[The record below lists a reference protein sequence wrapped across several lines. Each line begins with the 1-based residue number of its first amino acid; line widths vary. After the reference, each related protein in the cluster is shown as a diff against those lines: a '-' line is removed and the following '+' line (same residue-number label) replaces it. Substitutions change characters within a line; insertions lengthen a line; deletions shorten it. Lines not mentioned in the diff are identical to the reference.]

1 LFFANPIPTH
11 SFQENAVKAVRKR
24 SCVIDGHKTS
34 VSLEE
39 PFWRELKR
47 VAEERGMSLGR
58 LIEQID
64 ARRGKDNL
72 SSSLRVFV
80 LERCLERSATGT
92 RSRGH

>member
-1 LFFANPIPTH
+1 M
-11 SFQENAVKAVRKR
+11 KAVRKR

-39 PFWRELKR
+39 PFWRELKK